1 MSYGIVN
8 ADQIGTSVQGYSLGA
23 GNSSLLKNK
32 IINGACVID
41 QRNAGASVTP
51 SANQYLLDRWQA
63 ALNVSGK
70 FSVQQSTT
78 APAGFNYSMLVTSL
92 SAYTIGASELC
103 AIRQNIEGY
112 NIADLGLGGAS
123 AKTFT
128 VSFWVRSSLN
138 GTFGGSL
145 MNGAPDYSYP
155 FTYTISA
162 ANTWEQKTVTVAGA
176 TAGTWLTTNGI
187 GLSILFGLGVGSTFS
202 GTAGSWSANGYYGA
216 TGATSL
222 VGTNGATF
230 YITGVQLEVG
240 SSATGFEYVNYQT
253 SLANCQRYYS
263 YFTLAGT
270 MGIGFAQSS
279 TGIQSQ
285 RWFYPVTMRASPT
298 VTLPAVSNSSGGMT
312 FLQSNGNYPSSAGGT
327 ASTSN
332 VDVYGVT
339 INISQSASNWSAG
352 QAVALYGTGGP
363 SITSSAEL

>member
-253 SLANCQRYYS
+253 SLANCQRYFYRIINGLPQNYGCFPWSSIGGTTAGYAGINYYPMRATPTPSVSAGSINFYAYVGSTSSVALTCS
-263 YFTLAGT
+263 YNGLLLMTGT
-270 MGIGFAQSS
+270 GSGWPGTGIG
-279 TGIQSQ
+279 GL
-285 RWFYPVTMRASPT
+285 V
-298 VTLPAVSNSSGGMT
+298 LGG
-312 FLQSNGNYPSSAGGT
+312 SAT
-327 ASTSN
+327 PLN
-332 VDVYGVT
+332 VD
-339 INISQSASNWSAG
+339 
-352 QAVALYGTGGP
+352 L
-363 SITSSAEL
+363 SAEL